1 VLVFACAQPDPSL
14 RMLDRFLVV
23 SEKQKIP
30 AVVVANKLD
39 LVPPERARELFE
51 VYRRIGY
58 DLIYTSTLTG
68 EGIPELKSRLQG
80 KLNSLAGP
88 SGVGKTSLLNS
99 VQPGLA
105 LQVGSVSRGLQ
116 GKGMHTTQVK
126 QLFPLDGGG
135 YLADIP
141 GLRTLALWDVQGEEL
156 DAYFREIAPLVPHVD
171 VYLFK
176 PGYEGRDFCTLV
188 TGGMS
193 DIPMNAPPDI
203 GHEFRRAE
211 LVFYCDEPKS
221 EYVQLLRRYA
231 HLAHDLQSWF
241 WEAHTIPNGD
251 PPTPLFADTPAL
263 DCVLLLNS
271 IVRPDNDLRSHLI
284 LDGDPVS
291 LLWFIPITSAE
302 CEFKLAQGV
311 EALLDVFGQVQ
322 HPHVFTGNRRG
333 YV

>member
-1 VLVFACAQPDPSL
+1 VLVFACAQPDHSL

-135 YLADIP
+135 YLADVP

-156 DAYFREIAPLVPHVD
+156 DAYFREIAPLVPECQFNDCTHSRE
-171 VYLFK
+171 
-176 PGYEGRDFCTLV
+176 PGCAVRSAAESGRID
-188 TGGMS
+188 
-193 DIPMNAPPDI
+193 P
-203 GHEFRRAE
+203 
-211 LVFYCDEPKS
+211 
-221 EYVQLLRRYA
+221 RRY
-231 HLAHDLQSWF
+231 DSY
-241 WEAHTIPNGD
+241 
-251 PPTPLFADTPAL
+251 
-263 DCVLLLNS
+263 
-271 IVRPDNDLRSHLI
+271 LRLRFGGK
-284 LDGDPVS
+284 LVQ
-291 LLWFIPITSAE
+291 AE
-302 CEFKLAQGV
+302 DEEIDF
-311 EALLDVFGQVQ
+311 ETFD
-322 HPHVFTGNRRG
+322 
-333 YV
+333 